1 MGNFSVRLPPG
12 CSHHGI
18 SVHCM
23 CVQISN
29 LYTMKWPVL
38 PSCMQLT
45 LVSWYVASM
54 LCCHCWMFSLS
65 DSLLMQ
71 SYPSVGYGS
80 FVRPCRS
87 LCSITYLFS
96 RAYTVSWLVQIKVM
110 LYLQQPLTRD
120 SSSMLPTCFPYSPLC
135 SPTYIYVIYIY
146 IDISS
151 AHGCVCVYIYICIY
165 IYTHPCADEISPV
178 HTFCVFGLFIL
189 YNELLINSNN
199 TDDSLWYYH
208 NISSYAI
215 ANAWCYIVYI
225 IVSQTLWVVESQF
238 GLTVRR

>member
-1 MGNFSVRLPPG
+1 MTKVICWLESLYSLEKHYHPKALFAQLVGGKKIIFFLKGTQTDLTCSVVSHWCKWCNHVHCALIVVLEHMGNFSVRLPPG

-18 SVHCM
+18 SIHCM

-29 LYTMKWPVL
+29 LYTVKWPAL

-80 FVRPCRS
+80 FAHPCRS

-110 LYLQQPLTRD
+110 LYLQQLLTCD

-135 SPTYIYVIYIY
+135 SLTYICDIYI
-146 IDISS
+146 
-151 AHGCVCVYIYICIY
+151 
-165 IYTHPCADEISPV
+165 HPPMCR
-178 HTFCVFGLFIL
+178 
-189 YNELLINSNN
+189 
-199 TDDSLWYYH
+199 W
-208 NISSYAI
+208 NISCSHI
-215 ANAWCYIVYI
+215 LCFWFVYFI
-225 IVSQTLWVVESQF
+225 QWTF
-238 GLTVRR
+238 N